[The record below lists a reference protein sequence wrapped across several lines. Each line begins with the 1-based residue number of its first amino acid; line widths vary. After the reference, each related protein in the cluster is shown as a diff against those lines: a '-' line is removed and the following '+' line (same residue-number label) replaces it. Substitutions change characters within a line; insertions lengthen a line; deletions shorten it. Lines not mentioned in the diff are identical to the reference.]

1 MMAND
6 RNDFLPEIRNG
17 SWWSGDSRK
26 AANGRAVDA
35 ILTKQGK
42 MEIPDLSDNEA
53 VQMGHVMQPVIGRLF
68 QDKHGIE
75 LKDADYALSHPTND
89 WFRSHFDFISSDG
102 RTLVEAKNYNAGV
115 RSKFD
120 SDANVIPPADYA
132 QLVHEAACHGVN
144 DIYLAVL
151 FGGQEFVTFHF
162 SITDEEKDD
171 LLKKMAVYWG
181 HVKAQT
187 VPEAET
193 IEQTKLIF
201 PISKE
206 GTITA
211 TRDLE
216 MAVTHLKDIKNQIKH
231 LEAGAE
237 TMETLIRNALQER
250 DTLMSV
256 SGEVLATWKSS
267 KPSKRFSSTL
277 FQQAMP
283 DIYEQFV
290 IEQPGSRRFLI
301 K

>member
-1 MMAND
+1 MAND
-6 RNDFLPEIRNG
+6 RNDFAPEVRN
-17 SWWSGDSRK
+17 SAWWSGDSRK

-42 MEIPDLSDNEA
+42 LPIPDLSDVEA

-89 WFRSHFDFISSDG
+89 WFRSHFDFISADG

-115 RSKFD
+115 RNKFD
-120 SDANVIPPADYA
+120 SDANVIPAADYA
-132 QLVHEAACHGVN
+132 QLVHEAACHNIN

-162 SITDEEKDD
+162 QITEEEKDE
-171 LLKKMAVYWG
+171 LLRKMAVFWG

-187 VPEAET
+187 VPEAQT
-193 IEQTKLIF
+193 VEQTKIVY
-201 PISKE
+201 PVGYE
-206 GTITA
+206 GSITA
-211 TRDLE
+211 TNQLE
-216 MAVTHLKDIKNQIKH
+216 MAVTQLKDLKNQIKNM
-231 LEAGAE
+231 EAGAE
-237 TMETLIRNALQER
+237 TLETLIRNALGEK
-250 DTLMSV
+250 DTLQAID
-256 SGEVLATWKSS
+256 GTILATWKSS
-267 KPSKRFSSTL
+267 KPSKRFSATL

-283 DIYEQFV
+283 DIYDQFV
-290 IEQPGSRRFLI
+290 VEQPGARRFLL